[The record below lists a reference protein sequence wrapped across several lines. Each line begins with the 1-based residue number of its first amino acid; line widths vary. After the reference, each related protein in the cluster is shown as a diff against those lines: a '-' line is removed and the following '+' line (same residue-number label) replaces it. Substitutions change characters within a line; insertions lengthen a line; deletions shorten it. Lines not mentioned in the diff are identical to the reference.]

1 MRFIEIEFTIATVS
15 NREPQEW
22 YYLQKQFY
30 QSLKGHPVLNI
41 NYDAEDKWD
50 GFTKKP
56 KWLYRAIKEKLINT
70 PYMIFTDS
78 WDVVF
83 AANPREVIERY
94 LTFGTDIVINAER
107 NCFPG
112 TYKEEYDKLN
122 LPGEY
127 KYLNSGFIV
136 GKTEAI
142 LACLES
148 MDLPNVPGDHV
159 DPVKGKQHPE
169 DQSLWQKAFLDQP
182 ASIALDC
189 HCEIAQTLHEA
200 NMDYFDFTSEDR
212 IRNVQTNSY
221 PLVYHFNG
229 GAKDKNEIR
238 IPILTKL
245 GLNG

>member
-1 MRFIEIEFTIATVS
+1 MNYTIATVS

-22 YYLQKQFY
+22 YYLQKEFY
-30 QSLKGHPVLNI
+30 QSLKGHPVLKI
-41 NYDAEDKWD
+41 NYTDDKWD

-56 KWLYRAIKEKLINT
+56 KWLYRAIKERLIDT
-70 PYMIFTDS
+70 PFLIFTDS

-83 AANPREVIERY
+83 AASPEEVIEKY

-112 TYKEEYDKLN
+112 TYKEEYDKIN
-122 LPGEY
+122 APTEY

-182 ASIALDC
+182 ASIALDYW
-189 HCEIAQTLHEA
+189 CEIAQTLHEG
-200 NMDYFDFTSEDR
+200 NPEHFDTTGSR
-212 IRNVQTNSY
+212 IMNKVTNST
-221 PLVYHFNG
+221 PCIFHFNG
-229 GAKDKNEIR
+229 GAKSDVPLREVVLKH
-238 IPILTKL
+238 
-245 GLNG
+245 LNLK